1 MPLDEREKKELEKK
15 IKAQRRSMWK
25 GEVTSENRIRRSGE
39 KREARPISRDQQ
51 EYGKETAAQ
60 RGSAW
65 KEAAAARNRV
75 RAELEIREDE
85 LVPDDQQKSEEAKLA
100 SKIVEQRKFMWE
112 GQASSKREKKKKRGS
127 KKTQVIINER
137 QSDEPGV
144 KRKERDTRSS
154 VPSLKL
160 ALIVIISFIGAVI
173 LGISIGYL
181 AAVRDLINI

>member
-25 GEVTSENRIRRSGE
+25 GEVTSKNRIRRSGE

-65 KEAAAARNRV
+65 KEAAAARNRAK
-75 RAELEIREDE
+75 AELEIRENE

-100 SKIVEQRKFMWE
+100 NKIAEQRRSMWE
-112 GQASSKREKKKKRGS
+112 GQASNKREKKRANR
-127 KKTQVIINER
+127 KTQAIINER
-137 QSDEPGV
+137 QSDEPGA
-144 KRKERDTRSS
+144 KRKERDTRSN

-160 ALIVIISFIGAVI
+160 ALLVIISFIGAVLI
-173 LGISIGYL
+173 GIAIGYL